1 MQTEGTAYSLQET
14 DPIHRSLARMRTGD
28 TLKLQPGQDGQVR
41 VLDDTGIEVARL
53 SRTAAKAWQRAQM
66 RGVGEVRVLAIV
78 LRRKEDCKP
87 GFRERIVGTRP
98 GNCPILEVRHRRID
112 ATTQRV
118 RCGKPALP
126 DGASEPVRTGAP
138 SR

>member
-1 MQTEGTAYSLQET
+1 MNRLGRLPVPGQDG
-14 DPIHRSLARMRTGD
+14 
-28 TLKLQPGQDGQVR
+28 GQDGQVG
-41 VLDDTGIEVARL
+41 VLDDAGIEVARL

-87 GFRERIVGTRP
+87 GFRERIAVP
-98 GNCPILEVRHRRID
+98 SWELPILEVRHRRID

-118 RCGKPALP
+118 PYAKPALP
-126 DGASEPVRTGAP
+126 NGTSERVRTGP
-138 SR
+138 PLR

>member
-1 MQTEGTAYSLQET
+1 M
-14 DPIHRSLARMRTGD
+14 
-28 TLKLQPGQDGQVR
+28 R

-53 SRTAAKAWQRAQM
+53 SRTAAKAWQWAQV

-87 GFRERIVGTRP
+87 GFRERIAVP
-98 GNCPILEVRHRRID
+98 SWELPILELRHRRID

-118 RCGKPALP
+118 PCGKRALP

>member
-1 MQTEGTAYSLQET
+1 
-14 DPIHRSLARMRTGD
+14 MRTGD

-41 VLDDTGIEVARL
+41 VLDDAGIEVARL
-53 SRTAAKAWQRAQM
+53 SGTAAKAWQRAQM

-87 GFRERIVGTRP
+87 GFRERIVVP
-98 GNCPILEVRHRRID
+98 SWEIPILEVCHGRID
-112 ATTQRV
+112 PTTQRV